1 LLRRIKTTKPLEQEY
16 FKGFSEELKRI
27 ILESSKVMRFEKGD
41 IVLDLGQPVVGLPF
55 VKSGLLKVYKE
66 DQDDNEFFMYYLSP
80 NEVCSMGLKCC
91 LEQGRSMARVYAE
104 EDSEMLFIPSETVQ
118 KLSGNTEWNQY
129 VIGSLVQRI
138 DELTEVA
145 NELAFKKLDDRIID
159 YLEKLA
165 ERKNTKV
172 LDITHR
178 EISKDLNSSRE
189 VISRVL
195 KRLEKEGALSQSRSS
210 VTLL

>member
-1 LLRRIKTTKPLEQEY
+1 VRIKTSKKVEQQF

-27 ILESSKVMRFEKGD
+27 ILESSKLMRFEKGD
-41 IVLDLGQPVVGLPF
+41 IVLDLGQPVVGLPY

-91 LEQGRSMARVYAE
+91 LEHGRSMARVYAE
-104 EDSEMLFIPSETVQ
+104 EDSELLFIPSETVQ
-118 KLSGNTEWNQY
+118 KLSSNTEWNQY

-165 ERKNTKV
+165 ELKHTKE
-172 LDITHR
+172 LAITHR

-195 KRLEKEGALSQSRSS
+195 KRLEKEGALTQSRSS
-210 VTLL
+210 ITLL

>member
-1 LLRRIKTTKPLEQEY
+1 VRIKTSKKVEQQI

-27 ILESSKVMRFEKGD
+27 ILESSKLMRFEKGD
-41 IVLDLGQPVVGLPF
+41 IVLDLGQPVLGLPY

-91 LEQGRSMARVYAE
+91 LEHGKSMARVYAE

-118 KLSGNTEWNQY
+118 KLSSNTEWNQY
-129 VIGSLVQRI
+129 VIDSLVQRI

-159 YLEKLA
+159 YLEKLS
-165 ERKNTKV
+165 ELKHTKE
-172 LDITHR
+172 LAITHR

-210 VTLL
+210 ITLL